1 MSRQNKTL
9 LLFCF
14 FCFTSLISLR
24 SFKKV
29 EIENIEINNNFISK
43 EDILHNSSLQLPKRL
58 ILIQTNALEQE
69 IKDNLSLKYISIN
82 KQLFPFGLKIYVKT
96 RRPVAY
102 AETTKDNKLVKGYVD
117 SEGIFIPEEFVK
129 LNQNNNDYFNLTI
142 YGWRISSSKQI
153 AEILKIN
160 DSTEIHIHE
169 IHISKNGFIKL
180 KEEDLN
186 TVLIGFDKDKITTQL
201 DYLIEIK
208 RQLMKEEIYLNIE
221 VLDLTDPINPEIKV
235 FKP

>member
-1 MSRQNKTL
+1 M
-9 LLFCF
+9 
-14 FCFTSLISLR
+14 
-24 SFKKV
+24 
-29 EIENIEINNNFISK
+29 ENIEINNNFISK

-102 AETTKDNKLVKGYVD
+102 AETTKDNELVKGYID
-117 SEGIFIPEEFVK
+117 SEGIFIPEEFVN
-129 LNQNNNDYFNLTI
+129 LNQNKNDYFNLKI

-160 DSTEIHIHE
+160 DSTEINIHE

-208 RQLMKEEIYLNIE
+208 RQLKKEEFYLDIE